1 MKKKR
6 CSYCKE
12 LIKEKA
18 VGKLCKKCLSLREA
32 KKSINFKCRPPQS
45 CFTCPYPDCVSPKLS
60 RTHEEGQYLSCAGFK
75 K

>member
-12 LIKEKA
+12 IIKEKA
-18 VGKLCKKCLSLREA
+18 VGKLCKNCLSLREA
-32 KKSINFKCRPPQS
+32 KESLDFECRPPKT